1 MNSNNEGLL
10 MQNYH
15 KQDEKQVKTAFK
27 ESFAITLFYFIF
39 AYGYLWLS
47 DWLIVTYIDDTSLY
61 NMIQGIK
68 GFVSLGVIGI
78 VYHFIIYRR
87 IKQLLK
93 SNERLKKVIFEA
105 EYQNEQL
112 ARLEE
117 KHFNLAYFDS
127 LTGLINKNRLE
138 IKANRLVENKV
149 PFALLYLD
157 IDDFG
162 AINELKGH
170 KWGDEALLLIA
181 RELEKIGEQHLVA
194 RMSEDS
200 FVIIFHQVSTLD
212 EIKQLAEESIKRVKN
227 LMAKQS
233 EAYFYSASAGVALY
247 PSHGK
252 VYADVLR
259 YANLALSAAKK
270 NGKDQVVFY
279 NTFMHQAKER
289 EYEITNA
296 IKSSLK
302 NNEFYM
308 VYQPILD
315 FKTNNIDK
323 LEALMRWSHP
333 TLGHIPPNDFIYLS
347 EISGSILELTYF
359 LYDAVFSQIAIW
371 AKHGKFVT
379 VDINISPKVLMHPTF
394 IEDIE
399 RYVEK
404 HNIDR
409 KQIVIEITES
419 MALENIDQTII
430 VLKRLKE
437 KGFLFALDDF
447 GSGYSSLTYFKH
459 LPVDIIKMD
468 KDFIATID
476 QSMTERNFLKFVLDL
491 SHAMDKKTVLE
502 GVETIEQVK
511 ILKGYDVD
519 YVQGFYYYKP
529 MQAAAINELFHIK

>member
-1 MNSNNEGLL
+1 

-27 ESFAITLFYFIF
+27 ESLSITLLYFIF

-47 DWLIVTYIDDTSLY
+47 DWLIVTYVDDTSLY
-61 NMIQGIK
+61 NTIQGIK

-170 KWGDEALLLIA
+170 KWGDQALLLIA

-212 EIKQLAEESIKRVKN
+212 EIKQLTEESIKRVKN

-296 IKSSLK
+296 IKPSLE

-315 FKTNNIDK
+315 FKTNKIDK

-347 EISGSILELTYF
+347 EISGSILELTRF

-399 RYVEK
+399 RYIEK

-419 MALENIDQTII
+419 MVLENIDQTII

-491 SHAMDKKTVLE
+491 SRAMDKKTVLE

-529 MQAAAINELFHIK
+529 MQAAAIDELFHIK

>member
-1 MNSNNEGLL
+1 

-27 ESFAITLFYFIF
+27 ESLEITLVYFIF

-117 KHFNLAYFDS
+117 QHFNLAYFDS

-212 EIKQLAEESIKRVKN
+212 EIKQLTEESIKRVKN

-296 IKSSLK
+296 IKSSLG
-302 NNEFYM
+302 NNEFYI

-399 RYVEK
+399 RYIEK

-491 SHAMDKKTVLE
+491 SHAMNKKTVLE

>member
-27 ESFAITLFYFIF
+27 ESLEITLVYFIF

-117 KHFNLAYFDS
+117 QHFNLAYFDS

-212 EIKQLAEESIKRVKN
+212 EIKQLTEESIKRVKN

-296 IKSSLK
+296 IKSSLG
-302 NNEFYM
+302 NNEFYI

-399 RYVEK
+399 RYIEK

-491 SHAMDKKTVLE
+491 SHAMNKKTVLE

>member
-1 MNSNNEGLL
+1 

-15 KQDEKQVKTAFK
+15 KQDEKQVKAAFK
-27 ESFAITLFYFIF
+27 ESLSITLLYFIF

-117 KHFNLAYFDS
+117 QHFNLAYFDS

-212 EIKQLAEESIKRVKN
+212 EIKQLTEESIKRVKN

-296 IKSSLK
+296 IKSSLR

-529 MQAAAINELFHIK
+529 MQAAAINELFHIKWGCNEIK

>member
-1 MNSNNEGLL
+1 

-15 KQDEKQVKTAFK
+15 KQDEKQVKAAFK
-27 ESFAITLFYFIF
+27 ESLSITLLYFIF

-47 DWLIVTYIDDTSLY
+47 DWLIVTYVDDTSLY
-61 NMIQGIK
+61 NTIQGIK

-78 VYHFIIYRR
+78 VYHFIVYRR
-87 IKQLLK
+87 IKQLIK

-170 KWGDEALLLIA
+170 KWGDQALLLIA

-212 EIKQLAEESIKRVKN
+212 EIKQLTEESIKRVKN

-296 IKSSLK
+296 IKPSLE

-399 RYVEK
+399 RYIEK

-491 SHAMDKKTVLE
+491 SRAMDKKTVLE